1 MVVDSHVASRE
12 PSLSG
17 DEDPRTRPKRREAT
31 TMVLSMDPDAVAE
44 LDATFVSVMRVSV
57 AEETQGPAEG
67 DATLDRSI
75 ADDA

>member
-1 MVVDSHVASRE
+1 MVVNSHVTSRE

-17 DEDPRTRPKRREAT
+17 DEDLRTRRKRREAT

-44 LDATFVSVMRVSV
+44 PDATFVSV

-67 DATLDRSI
+67 DATSG
-75 ADDA
+75 